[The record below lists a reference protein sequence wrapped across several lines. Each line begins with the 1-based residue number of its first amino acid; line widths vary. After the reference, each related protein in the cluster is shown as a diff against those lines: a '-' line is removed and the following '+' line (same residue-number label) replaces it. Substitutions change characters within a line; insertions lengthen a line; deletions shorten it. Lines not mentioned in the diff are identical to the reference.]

1 MRKRPLR
8 SNRIPIL
15 TLPRENKSG
24 DNMPSLLGLR
34 GFAPNCAYRSSV
46 NHSRAK
52 DSGLTLKSWGG
63 AAVPRVEAA
72 KQKAAGI
79 FAPGFENLW
88 L

>member
-34 GFAPNCAYRSSV
+34 GFARPLI
-46 NHSRAK
+46 
-52 DSGLTLKSWGG
+52 GLI
-63 AAVPRVEAA
+63 AVQSTTPARKIVD
-72 KQKAAGI
+72 
-79 FAPGFENLW
+79 
-88 L
+88 